1 VTEIESDVMVV
12 SQEMEAAD
20 RDLAKVES
28 SDTCRELVLVMP
40 PMFASLLMVRSEDVR
55 VVAAVM
61 VDALMVDASIVPARG
76 SVGEPF
82 RVRVFEIVRVGTVM
96 DVVAVKV
103 SVLMEVDVRSGMEAD
118 LDTAR
123 VGEEIVSVEDRE
135 AAVMEEEDAEME
147 PLAIIF

>member
-1 VTEIESDVMVV
+1 
-12 SQEMEAAD
+12 
-20 RDLAKVES
+20 
-28 SDTCRELVLVMP
+28 
-40 PMFASLLMVRSEDVR
+40 
-55 VVAAVM
+55 
-61 VDALMVDASIVPARG
+61 MVDASIVPARG